1 MLTLT
6 ILWLA
11 FIDSINPTP
20 IAIAILIFLYRGTRG
35 VWAYVYGIFLTTLVQ
50 SFVFYFGLS
59 ELQEIISR
67 QHLSSVNWGWLLILV
82 GGMVSAY
89 GLYRWCHR
97 KEIPNLRRW
106 DSLPPLD
113 YANRLKFL
121 AFGSATTLAETP
133 GAFLLI
139 LAIIEIRKLATPFVF
154 LPFYLGLYAT
164 IYTLPII
171 LLNLAGI
178 WQKKP
183 LETWLSRHFKLL
195 YLILNITI
203 SLSLIAF
210 GVFFLT
216 MGVKQLR

>member
-133 GAFLLI
+133 GAFLMI

-164 IYTLPII
+164 IYTLPIVA
-171 LLNLAGI
+171 LNFAAI
-178 WQKKP
+178 WQERRLKI
-183 LETWLSRHFKLL
+183 WLSRRKNWI
-195 YLILNITI
+195 YIRLNILL
-203 SLSLIAF
+203 SLSLLAL
-210 GVFFLT
+210 GVFCLAL
-216 MGVKQLR
+216 GLGQL

>member
-171 LLNLAGI
+171 ALNFAAI
-178 WQKKP
+178 WQERRLKI
-183 LETWLSRHFKLL
+183 WLSRRKNWI
-195 YLILNITI
+195 YIRLNILL
-203 SLSLIAF
+203 SLSLLAL
-210 GVFFLT
+210 GVFCLAL
-216 MGVKQLR
+216 GLGQL

>member
-20 IAIAILIFLYRGTRG
+20 IAIAILIFLYRGTGG
-35 VWAYVYGIFLTTLVQ
+35 VSAYVYGIFLTTLVQ

-164 IYTLPII
+164 IYTLPIVA
-171 LLNLAGI
+171 LNFAAI
-178 WQKKP
+178 WQERRLKI
-183 LETWLSRHFKLL
+183 WLSRRKNWI
-195 YLILNITI
+195 YIRLNILL
-203 SLSLIAF
+203 SLSLLAL
-210 GVFFLT
+210 GVFCLAL
-216 MGVKQLR
+216 GLGQL

>member
-20 IAIAILIFLYRGTRG
+20 IAIAILIFLYRGTGG

-59 ELQEIISR
+59 GLQEIISR

-171 LLNLAGI
+171 ALNFAAI
-178 WQKKP
+178 WQERRLKI
-183 LETWLSRHFKLL
+183 WLSRRKNWI
-195 YLILNITI
+195 YIRLNILL
-203 SLSLIAF
+203 SLSLLAL
-210 GVFFLT
+210 GVFCLAL
-216 MGVKQLR
+216 GLGQL